1 MIKGGREEDGKVG
14 NCFDVVVTF
23 VGEIGYR
30 KEEYVAENKKEKF
43 EKD

>member
-1 MIKGGREEDGKVG
+1 MVKRRREEDGKVG
-14 NCFDVVVTF
+14 NSFDVVVAF

-30 KEEYVAENKKEKF
+30 KEEYVAKNKEKKF